1 MKYTKELAVG
11 LSLVV
16 TAIIFVL
23 GIRYFEDLPLFR
35 GTYALNTTFEST
47 DGLNK
52 GNAVRVNGVRV
63 GAVDDVRLDPQ
74 ANGVLVRFHVDE
86 DIAIPEG
93 SVATL
98 GGIAA
103 LASIHLEIELG
114 PAGNERVEEG
124 GFIPARSGGG
134 LMDLVSSKGPELAQ
148 QVDDVLTSANA
159 TLDEAEVLFQ
169 SAGGDV
175 QQTMAAFRQ
184 AAVTLEQTLRAE
196 QQSLHRTMANLETF
210 SQDVAGFTGTSSDT
224 LAVAVQRLNRSM
236 MRLES
241 SLDQLEGTT
250 ATLDEILQK
259 INTGDGTVAR
269 MINDPAV
276 YVRLDST
283 LAGMQRIMAD
293 FQEDPKKYLRHLD
306 LVDVF

>member
-16 TAIIFVL
+16 TAVIFVL

-35 GTYALNTTFEST
+35 GTYALNTSFENT

-124 GFIPARSGGG
+124 GFIPGRTGGG
-134 LMDLVSSKGPELAQ
+134 IMDLVSSKGPELAQ

-159 TLDEAEVLFQ
+159 TLDEAEVLFE

-210 SQDVAGFTGTSSDT
+210 SEDVSGFTGTSSDT

-236 MRLES
+236 MRLET
-241 SLDQLEGTT
+241 SLDQLEVTT

-276 YVRLDST
+276 YERLDST

-293 FQEDPKKYLRHLD
+293 FQADPKKYLRHLD